1 MTQRFLSHAELGA
14 LVAAHRRV
22 IAPVRAR
29 DDARQTDY
37 LPIRALADAALGA
50 ALPRRSLKEFFLPPT
65 EVLLSY
71 RQTKEGVEI
80 KEVPTQAQPQVILF
94 ASPCDAAALEVVD
107 KVMNWEYRDE
117 LWFGRREAT
126 TIVGLLCSSMDSSCF
141 CSAIGLGPIRR
152 AARTCC

>member
-1 MTQRFLSHAELGA
+1 VTQRFLSHADLAA

-22 IAPVRAR
+22 IAPVRAK

-37 LPIRALADAALGA
+37 LPIQALADAALGA
-50 ALPRRSLKEFFLPPT
+50 ALPRRSLKEYFLPPT

-107 KVMNWEYRDE
+107 KVMNY
-117 LWFGRREAT
+117 
-126 TIVGLLCSSMDSSCF
+126 GLDAARQPPSWACCARAWIPVASVARSDSV
-141 CSAIGLGPIRR
+141 PIRR